1 VRHSPNP
8 TIRSNRLFSTFRA
21 ALVFILT
28 SVGLLAIASANGGFF
43 DRLVPD
49 HDWVGTW
56 AASPQQASAFPVPGI
71 PDARGFNNETV
82 RHVVRISIG
91 GDRLTVRLSN
101 EHGVQPLV
109 VGEVRVAFAGTGGA
123 IVPGTDRQVTFGG
136 TPAITIPVGAP
147 ALSDPV
153 KLLVPDLASL
163 AISVYLPN
171 ETGPATS
178 HSAGFQTAYI
188 SPGNTTAEVSP
199 VVASAETWRFF
210 LSGVHVRP
218 FLQAGA
224 IVTFGDSIT
233 DGVNSTVDANK
244 RWPDQL
250 ADRLAAAFG
259 PMRLGVV
266 NQGISGNRILHDIIG
281 PSALARLDRDVLSV
295 PGVSRV
301 IVLEGI
307 NDIGYGVFFPTETVS
322 AEDIIA
328 SHQQIMARLR
338 SKGLKI
344 YGATLLPFQGADF
357 YTLEGETTRQAVNQW
372 IRTSG
377 AYDGVI
383 DFDRVTRD
391 PSQPMRLLPDYDSG
405 DHLHPNDTGF
415 TVMAEEAYQALFR

>member
-28 SVGLLAIASANGGFF
+28 GVGLLAVASANDGFF

-56 AASPQQASAFPVPGI
+56 AASPQQASVFPGI
-71 PDARGFNNETV
+71 PEPRGFNNETV

-101 EHGVQPLV
+101 EHGEQPLV

-123 IVPGTDRQVTFGG
+123 IVLGTDRQVTFGG
-136 TPAITIPVGAP
+136 QPSITIPVGAP

-153 KLLVPDLASL
+153 ELLVPDLVSL

-171 ETGPATS
+171 ETGLATS
-178 HSAGFQTAYI
+178 HAAGFQTAYI

-199 VVASAETWRFF
+199 VAASTETSRFF

-233 DGVNSTVDANK
+233 DGVNSTMDANK

-250 ADRLAAAFG
+250 ADLLAAAFG
-259 PMRLGVV
+259 RMPLGIV
-266 NQGISGNRILHDIIG
+266 NQGISGNRILHDIVG

-307 NDIGYGVFFPTETVS
+307 NDIGYGVFIPTEPVS
-322 AEDIIA
+322 ADDIIA
-328 SHQQIMARLR
+328 GHRQIIARVR

-344 YGATLLPFQGADF
+344 YSATMLPFEGADF
-357 YTLEGETTRQAVNQW
+357 YTLEGETTRQMVN
-372 IRTSG
+372 
-377 AYDGVI
+377 
-383 DFDRVTRD
+383 
-391 PSQPMRLLPDYDSG
+391 
-405 DHLHPNDTGF
+405 
-415 TVMAEEAYQALFR
+415 

>member
-8 TIRSNRLFSTFRA
+8 TIRSNRLLSTFRA
-21 ALVFILT
+21 GLVFILT
-28 SVGLLAIASANGGFF
+28 SVGILPVASATGGFF

-56 AASPQQASAFPVPGI
+56 AASPQQAGVFPGSSAP
-71 PDARGFNNETV
+71 RGFNNETV

-101 EHGVQPLV
+101 EHGEQPLV
-109 VGEVRVAFAGTGGA
+109 IGEVRVAFAGTGGA
-123 IVPGTDRQVTFGG
+123 IVPGTDRQVTFDGE
-136 TPAITIPVGAP
+136 PSIIIPIGAP

-153 KLLVPDLASL
+153 ELLVPDLASL

-171 ETGPATS
+171 ETGLATW

-199 VVASAETWRFF
+199 VAASTETSRFF
-210 LSGVHVRP
+210 LSGVHIQP

-224 IVTFGDSIT
+224 IVTLGDSIT

-259 PMRLGVV
+259 PMPLGVV
-266 NQGISGNRILHDIIG
+266 NQGISGNRILHDITG

-307 NDIGYGVFFPTETVS
+307 NDIGYGVFIPTERVS

-328 SHQQIMARLR
+328 GHQQIIARVR

-344 YGATLLPFQGADF
+344 YGATLLPFEGAGF
-357 YTLEGETTRQAVNQW
+357 FTLEGETTRQAVNQW
-372 IRTSG
+372 IRTSD

-405 DHLHPNDTGF
+405 DHFHPNDAGF
-415 TVMAEEAYQALFR
+415 TVMADEAFRALFQ